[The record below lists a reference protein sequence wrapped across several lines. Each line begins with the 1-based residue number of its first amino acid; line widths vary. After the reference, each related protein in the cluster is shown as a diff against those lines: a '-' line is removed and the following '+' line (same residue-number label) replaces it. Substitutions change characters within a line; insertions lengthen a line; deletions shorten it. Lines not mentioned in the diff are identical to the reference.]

1 LLNFRNWYVSNFCF
15 HPLRKL
21 LNHNRKILLRL
32 EKICRFLWD
41 REGISHYL
49 FIAKR
54 RPLPSIHPEDIPIEK
69 PKRKEI
75 WD

>member
-1 LLNFRNWYVSNFCF
+1 MHPFRN
-15 HPLRKL
+15 
-21 LNHNRKILLRL
+21 LLRNNSKVLLFL
-32 EKICRFLWD
+32 EKMCRFLSD
-41 REGISHYL
+41 QDGISHYL

-54 RPLPSIHPEDIPIEK
+54 RPLPSINPDEIPQER